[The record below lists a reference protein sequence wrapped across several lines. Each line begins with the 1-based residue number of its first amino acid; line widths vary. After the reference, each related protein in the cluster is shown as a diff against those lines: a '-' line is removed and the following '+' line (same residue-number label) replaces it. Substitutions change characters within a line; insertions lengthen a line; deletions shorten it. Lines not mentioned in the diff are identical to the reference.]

1 MVEAFAHGALSTAA
15 LIVAIGAQNL
25 FVMRQGIRREHVAVV
40 VGICAASDA
49 ALMLVGIV
57 GVGAALSARPELV
70 NLVRYAG
77 MLFLLAYAAL
87 MMRRAWFAASTVEPI
102 EHHLPT
108 APSSLG
114 RVVAA
119 CLGLT
124 YLNPHVYLD
133 TVVLL
138 GGMATLH
145 QGDRVWA
152 FWAGGAFAST
162 TWFSMLG
169 YGSRLLAPVMRDQR
183 HRRWF
188 DTAVAA
194 LMAAAGVSLV
204 TLAPNQQ

>member
-1 MVEAFAHGALSTAA
+1 MVEAFAHGALSMAA

-25 FVMRQGIRREHVAVV
+25 FVIDQGIRREHVAVV
-40 VGICAASDA
+40 VSICAASDA
-49 ALMLVGIV
+49 ALMLIGIV
-57 GVGAALSARPELV
+57 GVGAALSARPDLV
-70 NLVRYAG
+70 NIARYAG
-77 MLFLLAYAAL
+77 ILFLLAYAAL
-87 MMRRAWFAASTVEPI
+87 MMRRAWFAASTAVPTED
-102 EHHLPT
+102 HLPLP
-108 APSSLG
+108 PSRLG
-114 RVVAA
+114 RVVAV

-138 GGMATLH
+138 GGMATLY

-169 YGSRLLAPVMRDQR
+169 YGSRSLAPIMRDQR

-204 TLAPNQQ
+204 MVTPGLQ